1 MNILVV
7 TQHARSG
14 SGPGRNIVAS
24 LSALLRHS
32 SATITLVS
40 ETMGDDIEGTE
51 SPRFRWESDFHPKTV
66 SKWPSSLATI
76 RRAAKGAD
84 VIWVPAN
91 LGSLFLAQ
99 SVRSGRPLLCG
110 PNVSHLPHRCRDA
123 PGRVETELLC
133 DAWVEASQAR
143 RTHVGRHVNPERL
156 MQIPHALSTDQFSPG
171 FRDRDFWHQHG
182 LTGPGPVALFVGK
195 DYELKGLTQLLGALE
210 LVNRRREVPVQF
222 AAVGRIGPE
231 NQARIDALP
240 WAVAPGFLSGAELS
254 AAFASADFSVA
265 PSSWENFPFALLE
278 AQSSGIPSVCG
289 SRGGMPEVVA
299 DGETGIVVEIASN
312 RDGLHLPEAPDRLA
326 EAIVRLADDST
337 LRSKLGDASR
347 QRVLRE
353 FSLPRLAENMM
364 AAFHQLKGTSV
375 SK

>member
-32 SATITLVS
+32 AATITLVS
-40 ETMGDDIEGTE
+40 ETMGDDIEGTD

-66 SKWPSSLATI
+66 SKWPASLATI
-76 RRAAKGAD
+76 RRAATNTD

-91 LGSLFLAQ
+91 LGSLLLAQ

-110 PNVSHLPHRCRDA
+110 PNVSHLPHRRRDA

-156 MQIPHALSTDQFSPG
+156 MQIPHALSTDQFSPA

-182 LTGPGPVALFVGK
+182 LTGSGPVALFVGK
-195 DYELKGLTQLLGALE
+195 DYELKGLTQLLGALA
-210 LVNRRREVPVQF
+210 LVNRERDVPVQF
-222 AAVGRIGPE
+222 AAVGRIGTE

-289 SRGGMPEVVA
+289 SRGGMPEIVSN
-299 DGETGIVVEIASN
+299 GETGIVVEIASD
-312 RDGLHLPEAPDRLA
+312 RDGLHVPEAPGRLA

-337 LRSKLGDASR
+337 LRAKLGDAAR